1 MLHSIQILF
10 PLFLILFFYPSIPWS
25 VSIRL
30 ALIDKHKV
38 HLTNSVQRSF
48 VSLTVMLIL
57 SLQLIEKK
65 VRGRLSK
72 TSQFI
77 LFELAVKTSS
87 LIAIVSPDMWTQYN
101 WFINQSIMREQNFSS
116 FWNLYLPFFILY
128 MSQNFPSS
136 QWVLSDLSQIA
147 EPACYSEQFA
157 IRHHREGGRVTK
169 TKIKLK
175 ENRFCALKIL
185 FIFQIV
191 FGFKLKTEI
200 IFFFF
205 LDEWVGINW
214 HLCGLI

>member
-1 MLHSIQILF
+1 MSI
-10 PLFLILFFYPSIPWS
+10 
-25 VSIRL
+25 
-30 ALIDKHKV
+30 
-38 HLTNSVQRSF
+38 

-57 SLQLIEKK
+57 SLQLIEKSK
-65 VRGRLSK
+65 RRLSK
-72 TSQFI
+72 TTQFT

-87 LIAIVSPDMWTQYN
+87 LIAIVSPDMWTQHN

-147 EPACYSEQFA
+147 EPVCYSEQFA
-157 IRHHREGGRVTK
+157 IRHHKEGGVMK

-191 FGFKLKTEI
+191 FGFKLKIEI
-200 IFFFF
+200 IFF
-205 LDEWVGINW
+205 LDEWVGIN
-214 HLCGLI
+214 